1 MHLSDYS
8 LRQID
13 DTYIQS
19 LDVEGLRH
27 LSSRLLT
34 DLQEARERLNQG
46 PTNSSRPPSS
56 QAPWERGSAANPGD
70 DEGAWVTAVP

>member
-56 QAPWERGSAANPGD
+56 QAPLGTRERREPR
-70 DEGAWVTAVP
+70 